1 MFVER
6 VVSKYTHFFARRNYN
21 FNQLKLVK
29 KKKKRG
35 KFASKRFQFV
45 RNMRFTS
52 KNNNYPPPYNMYES
66 IWQIDKRQQIFLN
79 NWYNGKKGLRIITS
93 L

>member
-6 VVSKYTHFFARRNYN
+6 VVSKYTHSFARRNYN

-66 IWQIDKRQQIFLN
+66 IWRIDKWQQIFLN